1 MRCMEDVKLSRSNQK
16 SEQRAAVR
24 RVLMRWGAATQLCRR
39 KQEEIA
45 EYRGLIDA
53 TYGLHAQQYTGMP
66 RSGTVSNPTAMTAE
80 HAEKLREAYKRRIA
94 DISEDIAELMDFCAA
109 IDSIL
114 LDLPPDQQR
123 ILDLRYRR
131 FNSARKSPWVRVG
144 ALVGM
149 SEDYARSIE
158 RSAIDAIGKQIK
170 INLE

>member
-1 MRCMEDVKLSRSNQK
+1 MRCMEGVKLSRSNQK
-16 SEQRAAVR
+16 SEQRAAIR

-45 EYRGLIDA
+45 KYRGLIDA

-66 RSGTVSNPTAMTAE
+66 RSGTVSDPTAMTAE
-80 HAEKLREAYKRRIA
+80 HAEKLREAYKCRIA

-131 FNSARKSPWVRVG
+131 FNSVRKPPWVRVG
-144 ALVGM
+144 VLAGV
-149 SEDYARSIE
+149 SEEHARRLE
-158 RSAIDAIGKQIK
+158 RCAIDKLIEYVEIK
-170 INLE
+170 I

>member
-1 MRCMEDVKLSRSNQK
+1 MSRNSAN
-16 SEQRAAVR
+16 EQRAAVR

-94 DISEDIAELMDFCAA
+94 DIAEDIAELMDFCAA

-123 ILDLRYRR
+123 MLVVRGGGGV
-131 FNSARKSPWVRVG
+131 SVGKPPWVRVG
-144 ALVGM
+144 VLAGV
-149 SEDYARSIE
+149 SEDWARELE
-158 RSAIDAIGKQIK
+158 RKAIDILCNAMDFKK
-170 INLE
+170 IS